1 MQSGIGGS
9 GLSIRVMP
17 SAFPAH
23 GWCCGDHAGFT
34 INRQS
39 RFCGK
44 LASIFAKGPGKRI
57 EAQMTA
63 VIYNFERS
71 RESGSIDETERL
83 FSALERYTSAE
94 LLELLYVGEEPG
106 FFELMR
112 GLFGLSDEDRLALQD
127 FLAAMPLQSMTVTID
142 PAGRC
147 ILAPKNFTP
156 KSFAP
161 KSFAPK
167 NLTP

>member
-1 MQSGIGGS
+1 M
-9 GLSIRVMP
+9 
-17 SAFPAH
+17 
-23 GWCCGDHAGFT
+23 
-34 INRQS
+34 
-39 RFCGK
+39 
-44 LASIFAKGPGKRI
+44 ASIFATDQGKRI

-63 VIYNFERS
+63 VIYDFERS
-71 RESGSIDETERL
+71 RGSGPIDETERL

-106 FFELMR
+106 FFELIH

-147 ILAPKNFTP
+147 VLAPKNFTP
-156 KSFAP
+156 KNFTP
-161 KSFAPK
+161 KNFTPRNFTPK
-167 NLTP
+167 NLSR

>member
-1 MQSGIGGS
+1 MAS
-9 GLSIRVMP
+9 VKVTP

-23 GWCCGDHAGFT
+23 GAVLCQPQRSRWIHDKPA
-34 INRQS
+34 ISILRQVGKH
-39 RFCGK
+39 FCQR
-44 LASIFAKGPGKRI
+44 SGKRI

-156 KSFAP
+156 KNFTP
-161 KSFAPK
+161 KNFAPK